1 MVPNSSPATQT
12 ETSVSKSQERPTPA
26 AKPSQGKSSNLAQA
40 ESPRV
45 SLIREGLNK
54 YALSPAAKDVLMAS
68 WREGTSKQ
76 YHTYLSK
83 WNQYCQDNSINVFQ
97 PGVTNGIEFLVFLYK
112 SGLGYSAVNTAR
124 SALSSILVLEDG
136 VKFGEHPLVARC
148 MKGIFELK
156 PALPKYTEIWD
167 VNIVLDYLRAA
178 APLRSL
184 SLKQLTLNLT
194 MLLCLTTGQ
203 RGQTIHKFDVNY
215 IQEMDDR
222 YRITICEKLKQ
233 SKPGRHL
240 APIDL
245 ISFQS
250 DKKLCVVEHLKEY
263 LQRTKQ
269 LREEHS
275 QLLISYVKPFKPVS
289 KDTISRWVKQVLESA
304 GIDINKYS
312 AHSSRAAS
320 TSSCK
325 AKGLSLADIMKSAGW
340 SNSSTFAKFYDK
352 PVVTASANFGSVLL
366 NPDTL

>member
-1 MVPNSSPATQT
+1 
-12 ETSVSKSQERPTPA
+12 
-26 AKPSQGKSSNLAQA
+26 
-40 ESPRV
+40 
-45 SLIREGLNK
+45 
-54 YALSPAAKDVLMAS
+54 
-68 WREGTSKQ
+68 
-76 YHTYLSK
+76 
-83 WNQYCQDNSINVFQ
+83 
-97 PGVTNGIEFLVFLYK
+97 
-112 SGLGYSAVNTAR
+112 
-124 SALSSILVLEDG
+124 
-136 VKFGEHPLVARC
+136 
-148 MKGIFELK
+148 
-156 PALPKYTEIWD
+156 
-167 VNIVLDYLRAA
+167 
-178 APLRSL
+178 
-184 SLKQLTLNLT
+184 
-194 MLLCLTTGQ
+194 
-203 RGQTIHKFDVNY
+203 
-215 IQEMDDR
+215 MDDR

-340 SNSSTFAKFYDK
+340 SNSSILLRSFMISLSSLPQLILAPCCWIQTHVELWNCIFFFPCLGIKFVHCYELIVMQDFEVSCDS
-352 PVVTASANFGSVLL
+352 VVT
-366 NPDTL
+366 